1 MILLQTVPS
10 DIDVDK
16 LKNEVLNTDKAEYNA
31 IIKIHDLHIWTL
43 SGNQFVGTVHIKLM
57 NCDLQNFNEVRSGKS
72 VIQSNFFKFLR
83 EIIK

>member
-16 LKNEVLNTDKAEYNA
+16 LKNEVLNTVKAEYNA

-57 NCDLQNFNEVRSGKS
+57 NCDLQNFNEVRSKS
-72 VIQSNFFKFLR
+72 VIQSNFFKIFAR
-83 EIIK
+83 N